1 MKAIRLHRVS
11 NPSQAESNHHSI
23 FAQQNRTSNY
33 VSQNN
38 FEQYKVYDI
47 EGESAYSGERKQFQ
61 PIIEDVKNSKECL
74 AIIVDCVDR
83 FQRGFRE
90 AVIFDDLRKEGKCEL
105 HFIQDE
111 LVISKDSPP
120 RKIISWD
127 DKVLD
132 AKKYSAKISE
142 NVQRGLEGKRDR
154 GQKAGLPKFGY
165 MKDEVDLRN
174 KIHVADPKRF
184 ELVKKMFIFYAENIY
199 SDNEIGIKVTDL
211 GLRTN
216 PTKNH
221 PKGLEVSKFIVR
233 AVLTS
238 KFYCGYVKNSKGEW
252 IIGAH
257 EKMIDEGLFNKC
269 QQIRNHEIKQV
280 IRKRTRRTFYA
291 FRGLMECGYCG
302 SAISFSPQYKKSGKR
317 YVYCKCASQINRRKH
332 VENCKLETKTIEQI
346 NDMFLGFVKQISI
359 SDKVEKM
366 MKDFVGK
373 EYDGNFDSAKAHI
386 NMLNGQIKNYN
397 MKKSTLYDDRLNG
410 DVDIEFYKTKAA
422 QFDEEVRK
430 IKVQIKEFE
439 IENPNNIKDINQ
451 FIKWC
456 RNLSAHYEEMDKR
469 QQHELISIL
478 GSKAIMN
485 GKETQFV
492 WAQPFEQIA
501 VVNSCLTH
509 DRDA

>member
-11 NPSQAESNHHSI
+11 NPSQAESTHHSI
-23 FAQQNRTSNY
+23 FAQQNRTGEY
-33 VSQNN
+33 VSKND
-38 FEQYKVYDI
+38 FEQFKVYNI

-61 PIIEDVKNSKECL
+61 PIVEDVKNSKECI
-74 AIIVDCVDR
+74 AIVVDCVDR

-132 AKKYSAKISE
+132 AKKYSSKISE

-165 MKDEVDLRN
+165 MKNENDLRN
-174 KIHVADPKRF
+174 KVHIPDPTRF
-184 ELVKKMFIFYAENIY
+184 ELVKKIFTFYAQNIY
-199 SDNEIGIKVTDL
+199 SDAEIGKKVSDL

-221 PKGLEVSKFIVR
+221 PKGCEVSKWIVR
-233 AVLTS
+233 RVLTS
-238 KFYCGYVKNSKGEW
+238 RFYCGYVKNSKGEW

-257 EKMIDEGLFNKC
+257 EKMIDESLFDKC
-269 QQIRNHEIKQV
+269 QKIRNHEIKQV

-291 FRGLMECGYCG
+291 FRGLMTCGFCG
-302 SAISFSPQYKKSGKR
+302 SAITFSPQYKKSGKK
-317 YVYCKCASQINRRKH
+317 YIYCKCASQVNKR
-332 VENCKLETKTIEQI
+332 VGVDCQQETRTVEQI
-346 NDMFLGFVKQISI
+346 NEMFEGFVNQISI
-359 SDKVEKM
+359 TDEAAKEI
-366 MKDFVGK
+366 KDFIGS
-373 EYDGNFDSAKAHI
+373 EFDGNFDSAKSNI
-386 NMLNGQIKNYN
+386 KMLNGKIKTFG

-410 DVDIEFYKTKAA
+410 ELDIEFYKSKAA
-422 QFDEEVRK
+422 EFDEEVRK

-439 IENPNNIKDINQ
+439 IENPNNVKDINQ

-456 RNLSAHYEEMDKR
+456 RNLSAEYEKMDKH

-478 GSKAIMN
+478 GSKVVMN
-485 GKETQFV
+485 GKGNQFK
-492 WAQPFEQIA
+492 WNLPFEQMA
-501 VVNSCLTH
+501 LVNSCFIH
-509 DRDA
+509 DWNT